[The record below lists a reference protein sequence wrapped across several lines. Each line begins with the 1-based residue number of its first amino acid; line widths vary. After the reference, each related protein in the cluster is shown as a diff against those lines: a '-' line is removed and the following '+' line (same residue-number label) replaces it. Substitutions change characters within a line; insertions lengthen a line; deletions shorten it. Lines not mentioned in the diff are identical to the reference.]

1 MSTST
6 TIRTAEQAQAWLVAN
21 GICVADFARQHGIP
35 RYAIYDVLRGKR
47 VGRRGQAHK
56 AAVLLGMK
64 PDPTSFQ

>member
-6 TIRTAEQAQAWLVAN
+6 TVRTAEQALAWLVAN
-21 GICVADFARQHGIP
+21 GICIADLARKHDIP
-35 RYAIYDVLRGKR
+35 RYAFYDVLRGKR

-64 PDPTSFQ
+64 PDPKTVQ